1 MYNRKNKDEL
11 LKEVE
16 DKLNL
21 GHNFVDYFL
30 TIGVDPN
37 IFKEKWLYESNIS
50 ELNNKY
56 KDELKPIIINKFPTN
71 DKKLVGL
78 DEAII
83 LHCFPNG
90 FEVCESQK
98 QPQYKIYSI
107 LLDNNNYSINYP
119 FKYVV
124 CLKFYESINN
134 YKKLYDRYMDFSE
147 LNMPRD
153 TELEENISIHLPV
166 TRSRKT
172 TFSKSNINIK
182 YNDKIDKIETYYPE
196 PFDEIDDFDSS
207 SKNNYGKSIN
217 NFHKKNENDDT
228 KSNITKDSK
237 EAYKYRKYYIPKCIC
252 LISLFPYINELSK
265 IIKIIYQY
273 SLVEK
278 QILPLEK
285 IINNLLIEVPTPP
298 KGIYYVDYSLINEN
312 IILKANL
319 MNELHT
325 LNIEFERLFTIF
337 NLNNII
343 EIFRYLM
350 LNTKIIM
357 FSEEVKNLTP
367 IILSLLSLLY
377 PFHYP
382 YTVVSVLH
390 KEAYKLI
397 DNITPVLVGINEKY
411 NKNFLK
417 ENDIDI
423 CDFTLI
429 INMDKQEL
437 IKMGESKDKKL
448 PQLPN
453 KYKNN
458 LESKINNYILEI
470 KKNKKK
476 SGKGEPPKILQHKMR
491 SFFLEFQIELMK
503 DYSKYLN
510 NDIYKHQDD
519 GKTPL
524 ENAFKLKEF
533 LNKVPSEYYNFY
545 EYFSGTQMFCDFI
558 YKRMMPRDKNEQIDI
573 LYFEEKLLKNKTDS
587 IFLNS
592 PNYKIVKKCGVPK
605 PIPLSQQQIYY
616 FNNYDIRYK
625 LLSNGIEIENRR
637 DSICNRGKSFTITK
651 KMNNNYNNNNQN
663 NIDNFQNDDN
673 SLERKT
679 MSFHIKNK
687 NDMKRVGNNI
697 NNTIIHNQQ
706 ADQPLFSYYIFPKL
720 DNEFFYESDIK
731 NYYIDFS
738 IYQEVKNIDNELLSK
753 SHLNKVEI
761 KTNEI
766 GNYINI
772 IWLKM
777 WVSTFYYQ
785 DKQEQKYRFYQML
798 NILEKI
804 NQHETGVINNLFK
817 VLVKNQIE
825 EDLLLLLY
833 EKILHYQLI
842 PSNFIFRTI
851 RTLIN
856 NKKTKLKLKTFNISK
871 YLKSK
876 EESIKKDIKESIKSR
891 KNFRKRTI
899 RSIYDTQILDE
910 KVTFLMEENCSKCD
924 KKINLYAFMSNMKQV
939 NDDLLWAKCPY
950 CGYNYLPKLKVV
962 FGTENNK
969 NNRLVSSTS
978 IVDSVVLYSPKTLN
992 YNMFDATKNN
1002 YNINIEDFKSDYNPF
1017 FWNIIWYCK
1026 MKKLPFDFILPYED
1040 NIFYYLLN
1048 NKQKNKDEIKL
1059 NKSQI
1064 SKNFKVKCCTYV
1076 KILNDESKHKKKMW
1090 NRKNE
1095 LNISFNEIEIFIAP
1109 KNKASYLIRTLSN
1122 TSHISD
1128 YPSVI
1133 NVNDFENASQFSLE
1147 RNSYGSF
1154 INNES
1159 IMKNSNINP
1168 SGDIPFKNNFNSS
1181 ISIIKI
1187 NPRKKIYFGDNIVAG
1202 DNKNQSSK
1210 RIEFLQSPNKKKT
1223 NGSFSLKYKKN
1234 NGVIKIL
1241 KDKNVNNNN
1250 IDINN
1255 EIMENYFSN
1264 SPKKLEPIK
1273 NVLGSY

>member
-11 LKEVE
+11 LKELE

-21 GHNFVDYFL
+21 GYNFVDYFL
-30 TIGVDPN
+30 TIGVNPN
-37 IFKEKWLYESNIS
+37 IFQEKWLYESNIS

-56 KDELKPIIINKFPTN
+56 KEELKPIIINKFPLN
-71 DKKLVGL
+71 DKKMIGL

-90 FEVCESQK
+90 FEVYESQK

-124 CLKFYESINN
+124 CLKFYESIYN
-134 YKKLYDRYMDFSE
+134 YKKLYDRYMDYSE
-147 LNMPRD
+147 LNMPKD
-153 TELEENISIHLPV
+153 TELEENISIHLPQ
-166 TRSRKT
+166 TRNRNT
-172 TFSKSNINIK
+172 IFAINNNSINEK
-182 YNDKIDKIETYYPE
+182 NDIYYPM
-196 PFDEIDDFDSS
+196 PFDGDGDGDEDID
-207 SKNNYGKSIN
+207 SIN
-217 NFHKKNENDDT
+217 KRNFRKSLNYFNRNNEIDDT
-228 KSNITKDSK
+228 KSNITNK

-252 LISLFPYINELSK
+252 LISLYPYINELSK
-265 IIKIIYQY
+265 IIKSIYQY

-278 QILPLEK
+278 QIFPMEK

-298 KGIYYVDYSLINEN
+298 KGIYYVNYSLINEN

-319 MNELHT
+319 MNELYT

-367 IILSLLSLLY
+367 VILSLLSLLY

-411 NKNFLK
+411 NANFLK

-429 INMDKQEL
+429 INMDNQEL
-437 IKMGESKDKKL
+437 IKMGESKNKKL

-458 LESKINNYILEI
+458 LSNKINNYILEI
-470 KKNKKK
+470 KKKRKKD
-476 SGKGEPPKILQHKMR
+476 GKGEHPKILQQKMR
-491 SFFLEFQIELMK
+491 TYFLEFQIDLMK

-533 LNKVPSEYYNFY
+533 LNKVPSEYKEFY
-545 EYFSGTQMFCDFI
+545 EYFLGTQMFCDFI

-573 LYFEEKLLKNKTDS
+573 LYFEEKLLKSKSDS

-592 PNYKIVKKCGVPK
+592 TNYKIVKKIEVPK
-605 PIPLSQQQIYY
+605 PIPLSQEQIYY
-616 FNNYDIRYK
+616 FNNYDIRNK
-625 LLSNGIEIENRR
+625 LLLNGIEITNRKE
-637 DSICNRGKSFTITK
+637 SICSRSFTLTK
-651 KMNNNYNNNNQN
+651 KSININSNNNNNQN
-663 NIDNFQNDDN
+663 NKIENSQIYDNIDNIDN
-673 SLERKT
+673 IDNNNFERKT
-679 MSFHIKNK
+679 MSFHIKNNK
-687 NDMKRVGNNI
+687 SNNKERNNI
-697 NNTIIHNQQ
+697 NNGINQQ
-706 ADQPLFSYYIFPKL
+706 TNQPLFSYYIFPKL
-720 DNEFFYESDIK
+720 DNEYFFKNDIK

-761 KTNEI
+761 KTNENT
-766 GNYINI
+766 NYINL

-777 WVSTFYYQ
+777 WVSTFYYH

-798 NILEKI
+798 HILEKI
-804 NQHETGVINNLFK
+804 NQHEMGVINNLFK
-817 VLVKNQIE
+817 VLVKNQMD

-833 EKILHYQLI
+833 EKMLLYQLI

-851 RTLIN
+851 RNLIS
-856 NKKTKLKLKTFNISK
+856 NKKNKLKLKTFNISK
-871 YLKSK
+871 YLKSI
-876 EESIKKDIKESIKSR
+876 EETIKKDIEESINSR

-899 RSIYDTQILDE
+899 RTIYDTQILDQ
-910 KVTFLMEENCSKCD
+910 KVTFLMEEKCECGEE
-924 KKINLYAFMSNMKQV
+924 INLLKLNFKEM
-939 NDDLLWAKCPY
+939 NDDLLWAKCPN
-950 CGYNYLPKLKVV
+950 CKCKFLPKLKVV

-969 NNRLVSSTS
+969 NNRLVSTTS
-978 IVDSVVLYSPKTLN
+978 IVDSVVLYSPKTLI
-992 YNMFDATKNN
+992 YNMFDTTKNN
-1002 YNINIEDFKSDYNPF
+1002 YNINVEEFKSDYNPL
-1017 FWNIIWYCK
+1017 FWNIIWYFK

-1048 NKQKNKDEIKL
+1048 NKPKIKDEKKVK
-1059 NKSQI
+1059 KSDM
-1064 SKNFKVKCCTYV
+1064 SKNFKVKFCSYV
-1076 KILNDESKHKKKMW
+1076 KRQNDDINKRRIW
-1090 NRKNE
+1090 NKRNE
-1095 LNISFNEIEIFIAP
+1095 LIISINEIEICIHP
-1109 KNKASYLIRTLSN
+1109 KNIPIHLLRANSN

-1128 YPSVI
+1128 YPSII
-1133 NVNDFENASQFSLE
+1133 NINDFENCSQFSLDK
-1147 RNSYGSF
+1147 NSHNSF
-1154 INNES
+1154 INNDS
-1159 IMKNSNINP
+1159 MIKKCRKNSNN
-1168 SGDIPFKNNFNSS
+1168 DALLRYNFNSS
-1181 ISIIKI
+1181 LSIIKI
-1187 NPRKKIYFGDNIVAG
+1187 NPKKKDYFEENINNN
-1202 DNKNQSSK
+1202 DFNLSSK
-1210 RIEFLQSPNKKKT
+1210 GIEFLQYSSKKNNGSSSPNK
-1223 NGSFSLKYKKN
+1223 YKKKG
-1234 NGVIKIL
+1234 GVIKIL
-1241 KDKNVNNNN
+1241 RDNKINKNELMGNSVQ
-1250 IDINN
+1250 
-1255 EIMENYFSN
+1255 N
-1264 SPKKLEPIK
+1264 SPKKAESIK
-1273 NVLGSY
+1273 FFVGSY